1 MKLLIL
7 GGTGFLGPH
16 FVRDATARGH
26 EVTLFNRGKTNP
38 QLFPDLEK
46 LKGDR
51 KDDLSAL
58 EGRVF
63 DGVVDTSGY
72 IPAHVSASA
81 GLLRESGQYLFV
93 SSISAY
99 GEPGVP
105 IDEDSPLA
113 VLEDP
118 DTTDVAAHYGA
129 LKAACEKA
137 AQAAMPGRATIV
149 RPGLIVGPGDPTDRF
164 TYWPTRIARGGRVLA
179 PGAPSDPTQFVDAR
193 DLARFMVDLL
203 EQRRASVFNAAGPR
217 DPYTIGELLETCVG
231 VANSDA
237 KLVWGSAEFLEKQ
250 AIAPWM
256 EMPVWVP
263 KASEMAGLM
272 LVSTERST
280 AAGLRFR
287 PPAETIADTLAWW
300 NEQPEERR
308 AQPRAGLA
316 PDKEKAA
323 LAALDAMAFAR
334 VP

>member
-26 EVTLFNRGKTNP
+26 EVTLFNRGKTNTH
-38 QLFPDLEK
+38 LFPELEK
-46 LKGDR
+46 LRGDR
-51 KDDLSAL
+51 KDDLRAL

-72 IPAHVSASA
+72 IPAHVQASAS
-81 GLLRESGQYLFV
+81 LLRDSGQYLFV

-99 GEPGVP
+99 GEPSVP
-105 IDEDSPLA
+105 INEDSPLA

-118 DTTDVAAHYGA
+118 DTTDVPTYYGP
-129 LKAACEKA
+129 LKAACEA
-137 AQAAMPGRATIV
+137 AAEAAMPARTTIV

-164 TYWPTRIARGGRVLA
+164 TYWPVRIARGGRVLA

-203 EQRRASVFNAAGPR
+203 EQRHVGAYNAAGPR
-217 DPYTIGELLETCVG
+217 DPYTIGQLLETCVEVSG
-231 VANSDA
+231 SDA
-237 KLVWGSAEFLEKQ
+237 ELVWADAAFLEKQ
-250 AIAPWM
+250 GVAAWM

-263 KASEMAGLM
+263 TDSEMAGLM
-272 LVSTERST
+272 QVSTERST
-280 AAGLRFR
+280 GAGLRFR
-287 PPAETIADTLAWW
+287 APAETVADTLTWW
-300 NEQPEERR
+300 KAQPEERR
-308 AQPRAGLA
+308 AKPRAGLA
-316 PDKEKAA
+316 VDKERDT
-323 LAALDAMAFAR
+323 LAALDAMALAR